1 MSDGLFS
8 PPRVVS
14 AASRSSRSL
23 PSVELTV
30 KSFGASH
37 DLRGS
42 ADHLGDTPT
51 LLYGLP
57 PKFTQGNPRFCP
69 LTSNLNAF
77 KTDLPDCAPV
87 TFQGVMPVQC
97 MPLITSASSHG
108 NSGNPNYTTK
118 PGVAACPEDCF
129 AEVPLGSPINDK
141 TQSVTPRFNLTSLYP
156 RRLHVDDGDHHQSPV
171 RCGFVPS
178 EHQTTMYDLA
188 LCDDAVSE
196 FLSSQ
201 NNRIDKLNLPSVE
214 DGLSSGSDLDTPR
227 CPMKSKSSCG
237 WQNVHAPSHSPD
249 STRGLFMIRK
259 SNSHSQMASPTGQSC
274 TSDSMVNPPLVRD
287 IWGIM
292 NELKQTLADDR
303 TTLSQPADSTTA
315 DVAAHHS
322 TGRSTMNQKNATVD
336 FNLRLKTSP
345 QIPTNSFESQAV
357 VSTASGDM
365 SQQSGCSRLVV
376 QASVEPSVSEPEATE
391 CAHGGVKSSI
401 EEYISEKNHSQSLE
415 ENLSGDKRTQHW
427 TFPTQSDTLYSSS
440 DDESDLRTNSNMK
453 SGNSSRNGPT
463 LSELASGNT
472 AKNHDPHPPTDQ
484 SCHAE
489 HTKIFNPEQPSSP
502 DGNEREHRMRIH
514 SVSARHLSSGDEEHG
529 KASVY
534 HRNEGKAFRMF
545 FDVLPMHVNISFFVY
560 LLFCWDETK
569 RSLTLHVT
577 VMILLPCV
585 RDFIH
590 AADFESDEDTDQLL
604 NRQYQTDKAI
614 YIPELKEEA
623 HLKTGRH
630 NRVREVSI
638 RHPNS
643 PDTLINGLIFRTR
656 YLGST
661 QLQFERQ
668 PTRNSRMFQAQEA
681 VNRIKAPDGE
691 NQPSVPVEFFVSTQ
705 RLMLLNSN
713 LQEILIDHE
722 LTMVSYVAD
731 MGELFVLMAR
741 RPLNQ
746 TTSEANL
753 ADSQAPQ
760 PNRSESGSVT
770 SDCSNESADG
780 VSQAFAQ
787 KVVDRANRSGTKLI
801 CHVLE
806 SPEARLISQSV
817 GHAFQLAYLDFLR
830 ANGVEDLSSV
840 DQLNYEEVLNQ
851 QEIFCD
857 ELTMFSDKDRHKQIV
872 IPKQRGEPLGVVV
885 VASGWGSLLPTVLLA
900 NMNPTGP
907 AARCGQLNIGNHII
921 SVNGQSTVGLSLNAC
936 QQIIKVS
943 RACRNQTSVKL
954 AVVDC
959 PPVIEVLIRRPSLH
973 YQLGFS
979 VQDGVIC
986 SLLRGGIAERG
997 GIRVDH
1003 RIIEINGQSVVA
1015 VSHEKIVHLLA
1026 SSVGDIM
1033 AAHDLVASLERQLK
1047 RPHSGRLAKPPG
1059 R

>member
-1 MSDGLFS
+1 MSDGIFS

-14 AASRSSRSL
+14 SASSSSKSL
-23 PSVELTV
+23 PLTELTLS
-30 KSFGASH
+30 SFGTSH
-37 DLRGS
+37 NFHGS

-57 PKFTQGNPRFCP
+57 PKFTQGNPRFCSIK
-69 LTSNLNAF
+69 SNLGAS
-77 KTDLPDCAPV
+77 KTVLTDCAPV
-87 TFQGVMPVQC
+87 TSQSDMPFQC
-97 MPLITSASSHG
+97 MPPLTDARPHESS
-108 NSGNPNYTTK
+108 SNPNRTTK
-118 PGVAACPEDCF
+118 PCVAACPEDCF
-129 AEVPLGSPINDK
+129 AEVPLGLPINEK
-141 TQSVTPRFNLTSLYP
+141 TDSIIPQFDLTSLDA
-156 RRLHVDDGDHHQSPV
+156 RRLHVDNGGDHLSPV
-171 RCGFVPS
+171 RSGFAS
-178 EHQTTMYDLA
+178 NWHQTSMYDLA

-196 FLSSQ
+196 FLSCQ

-227 CPMKSKSSCG
+227 CPVKSKSSYDG
-237 WQNVHAPSHSPD
+237 RSVHAPSHSPD

-259 SNSHSQMASPTGQSC
+259 SNSHFTNGKSGGTVMHVGFDGQS
-274 TSDSMVNPPLVRD
+274 SSSPRYM
-287 IWGIM
+287 G
-292 NELKQTLADDR
+292 
-303 TTLSQPADSTTA
+303 QPAVHIPRFPHYKDGNRTKTSPPIARHVTFLLPTA
-315 DVAAHHS
+315 DVVTHHN
-322 TGRSTMNQKNATVD
+322 TGRSPIHQKNATVD
-336 FNLRLKTSP
+336 INSRLQTSP
-345 QIPTNSFESQAV
+345 KVPTNSFQNQTI
-357 VSTASGDM
+357 VSTAFGDM
-365 SQQSGCSRLVV
+365 SLQSGCSKLVV
-376 QASVEPSVSEPEATE
+376 QASVEPSVSESEAAE
-391 CAHGGVKSSI
+391 CARGELKFST
-401 EEYISEKNHSQSLE
+401 EEYISENNCRESLE
-415 ENLSGDKRTQHW
+415 ENSACDKRTQHW
-427 TFPTQSDTLYSSS
+427 TFPTQSGTLYSSS
-440 DDESDLRTNSNMK
+440 EDESDLRTNSNMK
-453 SGNSSRNGPT
+453 SGGSSRNGPT

-472 AKNHDPHPPTDQ
+472 AKNPVPSLSTTK
-484 SCHAE
+484 SCHPE
-489 HTKIFNPEQPSSP
+489 HTKTLSLEQSSSP
-502 DGNEREHRMRIH
+502 GGNERDHRMRRH
-514 SVSARHLSSGDEEHG
+514 SFSARHLSSGEEEHA
-529 KASVY
+529 KPSAY
-534 HRNEGKAFRMF
+534 HRNE
-545 FDVLPMHVNISFFVY
+545 
-560 LLFCWDETK
+560 
-569 RSLTLHVT
+569 
-577 VMILLPCV
+577 
-585 RDFIH
+585 
-590 AADFESDEDTDQLL
+590 DFESDEDTDQLL
-604 NRQYQTDKAI
+604 NRQYQTDKAV

-623 HLKTGRH
+623 QLQTGRH

-638 RHPNS
+638 RHPDS

-731 MGELFVLMAR
+731 MGELFV
-741 RPLNQ
+741 
-746 TTSEANL
+746 S
-753 ADSQAPQ
+753 Q

-780 VSQAFAQ
+780 VSQAVAQ
-787 KVVDRANRSGTKLI
+787 KVVDRANRSSTKLI

-840 DQLNYEEVLNQ
+840 DQLNYEDVLNQ

-872 IPKQRGEPLGVVV
+872 IPKQRGEPLGVVI

-936 QQIIKVS
+936 QQLIK
-943 RACRNQTSVKL
+943 ACRNQTSVKL

-1026 SSVGDIM
+1026 SSVGDIHICTM
-1033 AAHDLVASLERQLK
+1033 PPSVF
-1047 RPHSGRLAKPPG
+1047 RLLTGQETPNYI
-1059 R
+1059 

>member
-1 MSDGLFS
+1 
-8 PPRVVS
+8 
-14 AASRSSRSL
+14 
-23 PSVELTV
+23 
-30 KSFGASH
+30 
-37 DLRGS
+37 
-42 ADHLGDTPT
+42 
-51 LLYGLP
+51 
-57 PKFTQGNPRFCP
+57 
-69 LTSNLNAF
+69 
-77 KTDLPDCAPV
+77 
-87 TFQGVMPVQC
+87 
-97 MPLITSASSHG
+97 
-108 NSGNPNYTTK
+108 
-118 PGVAACPEDCF
+118 
-129 AEVPLGSPINDK
+129 
-141 TQSVTPRFNLTSLYP
+141 
-156 RRLHVDDGDHHQSPV
+156 
-171 RCGFVPS
+171 
-178 EHQTTMYDLA
+178 
-188 LCDDAVSE
+188 
-196 FLSSQ
+196 
-201 NNRIDKLNLPSVE
+201 
-214 DGLSSGSDLDTPR
+214 
-227 CPMKSKSSCG
+227 
-237 WQNVHAPSHSPD
+237 
-249 STRGLFMIRK
+249 
-259 SNSHSQMASPTGQSC
+259 
-274 TSDSMVNPPLVRD
+274 
-287 IWGIM
+287 
-292 NELKQTLADDR
+292 
-303 TTLSQPADSTTA
+303 
-315 DVAAHHS
+315 
-322 TGRSTMNQKNATVD
+322 
-336 FNLRLKTSP
+336 
-345 QIPTNSFESQAV
+345 
-357 VSTASGDM
+357 
-365 SQQSGCSRLVV
+365 SRLVV

-391 CAHGGVKSSI
+391 CAHGGIKSSV
-401 EEYISEKNHSQSLE
+401 EEYISEKKHSQSLE
-415 ENLSGDKRTQHW
+415 ENLPGDKRTQHW

-472 AKNHDPHPPTDQ
+472 TKNHDPHPPADQ

-489 HTKIFNPEQPSSP
+489 HTKMFSPEQSSSP
-502 DGNEREHRMRIH
+502 DGNEREHRMRSH
-514 SVSARHLSSGDEEHG
+514 SFSARHLSSGDEEHG

-534 HRNEGKAFRMF
+534 HRNE
-545 FDVLPMHVNISFFVY
+545 
-560 LLFCWDETK
+560 
-569 RSLTLHVT
+569 
-577 VMILLPCV
+577 
-585 RDFIH
+585 
-590 AADFESDEDTDQLL
+590 DFESDEDTDQLL

-638 RHPNS
+638 RHPDS

-753 ADSQAPQ
+753 TDSQASQ

-780 VSQAFAQ
+780 VSQAVAQ

-885 VASGWGSLLPTVLLA
+885 VASGWGSLLPTILLA

-936 QQIIKVS
+936 QQIIK
-943 RACRNQTSVKL
+943 ACRNQTSVKL

-1026 SSVGDIM
+1026 SSVGDIHIRTM
-1033 AAHDLVASLERQLK
+1033 PTSVF
-1047 RPHSGRLAKPPG
+1047 RLLTGQETPNYI
-1059 R
+1059 

>member
-14 AASRSSRSL
+14 SASGNSKSL
-23 PSVELTV
+23 PLTELTLS
-30 KSFGASH
+30 SFGASH
-37 DLRGS
+37 NFRGS
-42 ADHLGDTPT
+42 ADHPGGTPT

-57 PKFTQGNPRFCP
+57 PKFVLGNPRFCP
-69 LTSNLNAF
+69 ITSNLGAF
-77 KTDLPDCAPV
+77 RTVLTDCAPV
-87 TFQGVMPVQC
+87 TSQGVMPFQC
-97 MPLITSASSHG
+97 SHSLTDASPHE
-108 NSGNPNYTTK
+108 NSGDPNHTTK
-118 PGVAACPEDCF
+118 PCVAVCPEDCF
-129 AEVPLGSPINDK
+129 AEVPLGLPISDK
-141 TQSVTPRFNLTSLYP
+141 THSIIPKFDLTSFYL
-156 RRLHVDDGDHHQSPV
+156 RRLHVDNGGDHLSPV
-171 RCGFVPS
+171 RSGFAPS
-178 EHQTTMYDLA
+178 GHQNSVYDLA

-196 FLSSQ
+196 FLSCQ
-201 NNRIDKLNLPSVE
+201 NNHIDKLNLPSVE

-227 CPMKSKSSCG
+227 CPVKSKSSYD
-237 WQNVHAPSHSPD
+237 WRSAHAPSHSPD
-249 STRGLFMIRK
+249 STRGLFMIRN
-259 SNSHSQMASPTGQSC
+259 SNSHSQMASPAGQSC
-274 TSDSMVNPPLVRD
+274 TSDSIVNPPLVRD

-303 TTLSQPADSTTA
+303 TTLSHPADSTTA
-315 DVAAHHS
+315 DVVTRHD
-322 TGRSTMNQKNATVD
+322 TGRSPMSQMNSVVD
-336 FNLRLKTSP
+336 VNLKLKTSP
-345 QIPTNSFESQAV
+345 KVSTNSFENQAV
-357 VSTASGDM
+357 VATASDDM
-365 SQQSGCSRLVV
+365 SQHSGCSKLVV
-376 QASVEPSVSEPEATE
+376 QASVEPSVGESKAAE
-391 CAHGGVKSSI
+391 CAHGAFKFST
-401 EEYISEKNHSQSLE
+401 EEYISENNRNQPLE
-415 ENLSGDKRTQHW
+415 ENLPRDKRTQHW
-427 TFPTQSDTLYSSS
+427 TFPTQSGTLYSSS
-440 DDESDLRTNSNMK
+440 EDESDLRTNCNMK
-453 SGNSSRNGPT
+453 SGGPSRNGPT

-472 AKNHDPHPPTDQ
+472 AKNHAPHLSADK

-489 HTKIFNPEQPSSP
+489 HTKTLSLEQPSSP
-502 DGNEREHRMRIH
+502 NGIERDHRMRRH
-514 SVSARHLSSGDEEHG
+514 SFSARHLSSGDEEHA
-529 KASVY
+529 KPSVY
-534 HRNEGKAFRMF
+534 HRNE
-545 FDVLPMHVNISFFVY
+545 
-560 LLFCWDETK
+560 
-569 RSLTLHVT
+569 
-577 VMILLPCV
+577 
-585 RDFIH
+585 
-590 AADFESDEDTDQLL
+590 DFESDEDTDQLL
-604 NRQYQTDKAI
+604 TRQYQTDKPI

-623 HLKTGRH
+623 HLQTGRH

-638 RHPNS
+638 RHPDS
-643 PDTLINGLIFRTR
+643 PDKLINGLIFRTR

-691 NQPSVPVEFFVSTQ
+691 NQPSVPVELFVSTQ

-746 TTSEANL
+746 TISEANL
-753 ADSQAPQ
+753 GDSQASQ

-780 VSQAFAQ
+780 VPHAVVQN
-787 KVVDRANRSGTKLI
+787 VVDRANRSSTKLI

-806 SPEARLISQSV
+806 CPEARLISQSV

-830 ANGVEDLSSV
+830 ANGVGDLSSV
-840 DQLNYEEVLNQ
+840 DQLNYEDVLNQ

-872 IPKQRGEPLGVVV
+872 IPKQRGEPLGVVI

-936 QQIIKVS
+936 QQIIK
-943 RACRNQTSVKL
+943 ACRSQTSVKL
-954 AVVDC
+954 SVVDC

-1026 SSVGDIM
+1026 SSVGDIHIRTM
-1033 AAHDLVASLERQLK
+1033 PTSVF
-1047 RPHSGRLAKPPG
+1047 RLLTGQETPNYI
-1059 R
+1059 